1 MSGKLGKLGQQ
12 PISMLD
18 LKLFK
23 KPSVEGMAHIDT
35 FCHDIT
41 HRLFKTNLGGGWD
54 ELGDLIETV

>member
-1 MSGKLGKLGQQ
+1 
-12 PISMLD
+12 MLH

-35 FCHDIT
+35 FCRDMT